1 MELPKHIIAVEGLIS
16 NTKGKILLVH
26 HPDRGWQFPG
36 GMVELGE
43 DLVTA
48 LKREVQEETGIV
60 VSVGQLAGV
69 YTNTR
74 QQNAN
79 VPPMLLLVF
88 LGEKISGR
96 LKTGEEVLDARWFS
110 RRTVLNMISHP
121 AIQDRV
127 KDILCFSDKVV
138 YRAYST
144 DPYKVHREFWL

>member
-1 MELPKHIIAVEGLIS
+1 MELPKHIVAVEGLIS

-26 HPDRGWQFPG
+26 NPDRGWQFPG
-36 GMVELGE
+36 GKVELGE

-96 LKTGEEVLDARWFS
+96 LKTGEEVLDVGWFS
-110 RRTVLNMISHP
+110 RSEALDMISHP
-121 AIQDRV
+121 AIYDRA
-127 KDILCFSDKVV
+127 KDILCFSGKIV

-144 DPYKVHREFWL
+144 SPYKVHRKTLL

>member
-1 MELPKHIIAVEGLIS
+1 M
-16 NTKGKILLVH
+16 
-26 HPDRGWQFPG
+26 
-36 GMVELGE
+36 
-43 DLVTA
+43 
-48 LKREVQEETGIV
+48 
-60 VSVGQLAGV
+60 

-96 LKTGEEVLDARWFS
+96 LKTGEEVLDVGWFS
-110 RRTVLNMISHP
+110 RSEALDMICHP
-121 AIQDRV
+121 AIHDRA